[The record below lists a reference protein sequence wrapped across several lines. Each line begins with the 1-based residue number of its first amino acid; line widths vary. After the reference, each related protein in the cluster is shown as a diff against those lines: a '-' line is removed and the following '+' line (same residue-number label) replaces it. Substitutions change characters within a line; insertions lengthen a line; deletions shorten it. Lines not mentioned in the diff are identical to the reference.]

1 MLEVCLELG
10 FPVFVLT
17 RSPLVLRDLDI
28 LKAINQRARATVGFS
43 IIAAPDSSAYS
54 VVCEL
59 ERLSP
64 VAEKR
69 FAAMEKCAAA
79 GLVTGTVAMPLL
91 PEVCDT
97 TQNLRGLVSWTAGHG
112 GQFFLCSGLTLA
124 DQQKDYF
131 LRILSQRCPELL
143 PGYQRLYPQ
152 NSYSPPEWPWL
163 KVARQVREL
172 CQVEGIHD
180 RMPRPV
186 IAGEKRERNKRIV
199 EKLVEKLYTL
209 EIEAAPKPQIWAYRK
224 AAWAVENLEQDVGL
238 IHRTLGRNGLASI
251 PGIGEILAGEIEKLL
266 FEPHPVVSQLPG
278 QLI

>member
-1 MLEVCLELG
+1 
-10 FPVFVLT
+10 
-17 RSPLVLRDLDI
+17 
-28 LKAINQRARATVGFS
+28 
-43 IIAAPDSSAYS
+43 
-54 VVCEL
+54 
-59 ERLSP
+59 
-64 VAEKR
+64 
-69 FAAMEKCAAA
+69 
-79 GLVTGTVAMPLL
+79 
-91 PEVCDT
+91 
-97 TQNLRGLVSWTAGHG
+97 
-112 GQFFLCSGLTLA
+112 
-124 DQQKDYF
+124 
-131 LRILSQRCPELL
+131 
-143 PGYQRLYPQ
+143 
-152 NSYSPPEWPWL
+152 
-163 KVARQVREL
+163 VREL